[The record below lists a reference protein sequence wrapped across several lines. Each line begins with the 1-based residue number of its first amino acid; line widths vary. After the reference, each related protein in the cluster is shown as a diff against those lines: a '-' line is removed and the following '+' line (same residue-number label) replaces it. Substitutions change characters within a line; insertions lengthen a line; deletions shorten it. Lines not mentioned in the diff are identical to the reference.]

1 MPRLKQHLSD
11 IVDSAKP
18 AIQYCSTVSEEEF
31 LEDIRLQDSVIRR
44 IEIMGEA
51 VRRIPQ
57 EERSAWPGLPW
68 GAIMGMRNMMIHQYD
83 DIDPLIVWETVK
95 EDLPNLI
102 LQVENLLQKL

>member
-102 LQVENLLQKL
+102 LQVENLLHKL